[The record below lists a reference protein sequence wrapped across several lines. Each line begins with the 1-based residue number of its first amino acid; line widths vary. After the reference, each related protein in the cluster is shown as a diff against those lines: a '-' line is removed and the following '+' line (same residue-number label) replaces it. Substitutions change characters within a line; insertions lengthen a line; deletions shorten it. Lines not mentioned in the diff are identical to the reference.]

1 MKGRF
6 FKVLAA
12 ASACLMLMQGAL
24 AESISFNGTVG
35 VSDTAEV
42 YAPIGGT
49 VESVEVE
56 VGQRVNAGDAIATLA
71 TTKVYATES
80 GTVTGVFGQPG
91 DSAETVATKYGAV
104 MYIEGASVYTI
115 AASTENAYNAT
126 ENKFVHVGE
135 TVYLS
140 CYSDGDHTGT
150 GVITSITGTDYT
162 VEVTSGDFL
171 VGETVSVYREDS
183 YKAATRIG
191 RGTLNRTSPTAVTGT
206 GSIVSF
212 AVEDGDTV
220 ERGDLLFETLNGS
233 FDGLYM
239 SGNQIL
245 ATADGVVA
253 ELNVEEGTAIEK
265 DALAAVLYPDDA
277 MRIEAEIAEYNLA
290 DIAEGD
296 AVSIELLWNQD
307 DEVTYDGTISRISRV
322 ASASSDAAAAA
333 AADAATGESEDVT
346 YTVYIDFTP
355 DENTRFGMSAIV
367 STLDSSE
374 MEDVE
379 TEAVDSQEA
388 ASDVTE

>member
-1 MKGRF
+1 M
-6 FKVLAA
+6 
-12 ASACLMLMQGAL
+12 
-24 AESISFNGTVG
+24 
-35 VSDTAEV
+35 
-42 YAPIGGT
+42 
-49 VESVEVE
+49 
-56 VGQRVNAGDAIATLA
+56 
-71 TTKVYATES
+71 
-80 GTVTGVFGQPG
+80 
-91 DSAETVATKYGAV
+91 
-104 MYIEGASVYTI
+104 
-115 AASTENAYNAT
+115 
-126 ENKFVHVGE
+126 
-135 TVYLS
+135 
-140 CYSDGDHTGT
+140 
-150 GVITSITGTDYT
+150 
-162 VEVTSGDFL
+162 
-171 VGETVSVYREDS
+171 
-183 YKAATRIG
+183 
-191 RGTLNRTSPTAVTGT
+191 TGT

-265 DALAAVLYPDDA
+265 DALAAVLYPDDV

-322 ASASSDAAAAA
+322 ASASSDASAAA

-367 STLDSSE
+367 STLDGSE

-379 TEAVDSQEA
+379 TEAVDTQEA

>member
-56 VGQRVNAGDAIATLA
+56 VGQRVSAGDAIATLA

-191 RGTLNRTSPTAVTGT
+191 RGTLNRTSPAAVTGT

-233 FDGLYM
+233 FDGPYM

-253 ELNVEEGTAIEK
+253 ELNVEEGAAIEK

-296 AVSIELLWNQD
+296 AASIELLWNQD

-322 ASASSDAAAAA
+322 ASASSDASAAA

-346 YTVYIDFTP
+346 YTFYIDFTP

-367 STLDSSE
+367 STLDGSE